1 MTTSR
6 PRISLPAVVVD
17 ADGDQAGH
25 VDDAPALAALHHQRV
40 EPDVLVAGRQGPL
53 PEALHVGVEHL
64 REFRDLA
71 LRELLDAERLDQV
84 LDPPRGDA
92 EQVRLGHHR
101 SERLLGPSPGLEQP
115 SGEVRPVPELRD
127 LQVDGADPRIPG
139 PPPVP
144 VPGVLPLL
152 VPLPVAG
159 PAGSVDLCAHQRTDH
174 RRQHG
179 LQRVRRRLLDLL
191 AKPLDRIDAG
201 RGGHRSLLG
210 GNHLAGCFLK
220 DDAVA
225 ALLNF
230 GASSVHH
237 STGRYCKGPTGSADP
252 SNA

>member
-1 MTTSR
+1 MPSAWTRSST
-6 PRISLPAVVVD
+6 L
-17 ADGDQAGH
+17 
-25 VDDAPALAALHHQRV
+25 RV
-40 EPDVLVAGRQGPL
+40 ETPSS
-53 PEALHVGVEHL
+53 
-64 REFRDLA
+64 
-71 LRELLDAERLDQV
+71 
-84 LDPPRGDA
+84 
-92 EQVRLGHHR
+92 VRLRHHR
-101 SERLLGPSPGLEQP
+101 RERLLGPAPGLEQP
-115 SGEVRPVPELRD
+115 AGEVRPVPELRD
-127 LQVDGADPRIPG
+127 LQVDGADPRVPG
-139 PPPVP
+139 PPAVP

-159 PAGSVDLCAHQRTDH
+159 PAGRVDLCAHQRTDH

-237 STGRYCKGPTGSADP
+237 STGRYWTFRDSPRSKKPTSIASLRSQRSVATFSATQIRPCPLTLSPCVSGWSRRAFLGSRA
-252 SNA
+252 